1 LVNRSSF
8 HDSIRSLK
16 AYWQIWSNA
25 SINRKIFSATVLFGC
40 LTLAIKVLAALKE
53 IISASIFGVGDELD
67 AFNVAFTITS
77 FVVITIGAAL
87 HVAQVPV
94 FIKTKKNFGEE
105 EAQNLFG
112 SVLSLCLLTLIITSL
127 LLIIFLP
134 RLLSF
139 MVAGFS
145 QQKLELTCWL
155 TYIMLPMMLCSSLSL
170 VITSVLNAE
179 EQFQFGAISPGWI
192 SIGSIAALLLYG
204 RHFGVYPLAIGIT
217 TGAITEFLFLTWAV
231 RKLRLR
237 CRLKWNWQNER
248 IKLVIKNSLPIT
260 TASILAGLMPIVD
273 QSFAAKLQAGDV
285 AALGFGNRL
294 IGLALTLFAAAVGT
308 SVLPYFSTLAAEK
321 KWMELKQVFK
331 SNLYKMILPVSI
343 ILTIVIIVFST
354 GDTQTVARI
363 QIMYALQLPAYAIG
377 LVGARLLSAIH
388 ANNKMI
394 LITVVGLISNI
405 LLDYILSR
413 LMGIAGISLSTS
425 IVQSLMMI
433 LIIVTINSEIKKRMN
448 E

>member
-1 LVNRSSF
+1 
-8 HDSIRSLK
+8 
-16 AYWQIWSNA
+16 
-25 SINRKIFSATVLFGC
+25 
-40 LTLAIKVLAALKE
+40 VLAALKE

-343 ILTIVIIVFST
+343 ILPIVIIVFSEPIIRLFLQRGAFTT